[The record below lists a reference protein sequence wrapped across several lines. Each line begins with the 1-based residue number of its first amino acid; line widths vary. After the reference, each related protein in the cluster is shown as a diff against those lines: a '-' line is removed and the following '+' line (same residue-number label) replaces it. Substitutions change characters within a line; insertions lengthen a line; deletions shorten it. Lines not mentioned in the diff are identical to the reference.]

1 MDLNTAAGIAQVG
14 SVVAAALLGIY
25 AIWKRIDKR
34 QTESYVATIRVTDR
48 LEIMQK
54 QLDVQFGGNG
64 GGIRE
69 AINSIKSD
77 QKIMDVKLDKACS
90 DLANLQG
97 KFTQHMVETDE

>member
-1 MDLNTAAGIAQVG
+1 MNIT
-14 SVVAAALLGIY
+14 
-25 AIWKRIDKR
+25 DK
-34 QTESYVATIRVTDR
+34 
-48 LEIMQK
+48 LEAMQK

-97 KFTQHMVETDE
+97 KFAQHMVENEE